1 MATKEVLQEGTVAK
15 PEAKTNT
22 GLRAFLLGSGSAKK
36 AADAVAPAT
45 RRSRLDAAEEEAV
58 NGTRKYSGGGTVSV
72 RRGFGKARGA

>member
-36 AADAVAPAT
+36 AADAVAPNA
-45 RRSRLDAAEEEAV
+45 RKSRLDAAEDEAV
-58 NGTRKYSGGGTVSV
+58 NGKKYAKGGMV
-72 RRGFGKARGA
+72 RRGYGAARGA